1 MYKIYIK
8 IRKLLFLINSKA
20 MLHYISRPIRKFVF
34 KPYRRNN
41 ITIITK
47 MFNRSYVAI
56 SLASLMLISRT
67 IKQDHYA

>member
-20 MLHYISRPIRKFVF
+20 MLHYILGPIRKFVF
-34 KPYRRNN
+34 KTYRRNN
-41 ITIITK
+41 VILITR
-47 MFNRSYVAI
+47 MFKRSYVDI